1 MIIKHPDIDNL
12 AKSIV
17 TSHRTKIC
25 RSSVVEKKDEKC
37 CLFHE
42 FEMVM
47 KKKLWKIKMG
57 LKNWILFRRNKNGD
71 WNLISVVLMTMLSR
85 LKSLPLARDDLRKWN
100 LYQLQKE
107 QVSHERGFYF
117 IHLFGGLGEIRTKR
131 WYVNIHFERNKPTE
145 IKIFWEE

>member
-1 MIIKHPDIDNL
+1 MSLHTVPRYVEAQWWRKKMKN
-12 AKSIV
+12 
-17 TSHRTKIC
+17 
-25 RSSVVEKKDEKC
+25 VV
-37 CLFHE
+37 F
-42 FEMVM
+42 FTNSRWSW
-47 KKKLWKIKMG
+47 KKLWKIKMG

-131 WYVNIHFERNKPTE
+131 WYVNSHFERNKPTE
-145 IKIFWEE
+145 IKIFWKE